1 MITDLR
7 TTSPASLRAAF
18 SFGQARPVRIELDI
32 GFTSSDERSE
42 AHLSEIARIIDG
54 SRYHQRSDP
63 ACGECDWHQVLN
75 LIRRCHDEMR
85 FASIH
90 LITTI
95 RIEEGEPA
103 TRELQ
108 ANNMLSESAA
118 ALTRAM

>member
-1 MITDLR
+1 MITELS
-7 TTSPASLRAAF
+7 TTSPASLRARF

-32 GFTSSDERSE
+32 GFTGSDERSE

-54 SRYHQRSDP
+54 SRFHQRSDP
-63 ACGECDWHQVLN
+63 ACRECDWHQVLN

-85 FASIH
+85 LASIR

-108 ANNMLSESAA
+108 ASNMLAESAA

>member
-7 TTSPASLRAAF
+7 TISPASLRAAF
-18 SFGQARPVRIELDI
+18 SFGHARPVRIELDI
-32 GFTSSDERSE
+32 SFTGSDERSE
-42 AHLSEIARIIDG
+42 AHLSEIARIIEG
-54 SRYHQRSDP
+54 SRYHHRSDP

-85 FASIH
+85 LASTH

-108 ANNMLSESAA
+108 ANNLLAESAV

>member
-1 MITDLR
+1 MITELK
-7 TTSPASLRAAF
+7 TTSPGSLRAAF

-42 AHLSEIARIIDG
+42 AYLSEIARIIDG
-54 SRYHQRSDP
+54 SRFHQRSDP

-85 FASIH
+85 SVSSH

-95 RIEEGEPA
+95 RIEEGESA
-103 TRELQ
+103 ASGFQGNSLL
-108 ANNMLSESAA
+108 AESAA
-118 ALTRAM
+118 AVTRAM